1 MVNVIL
7 IERVLNDIRSH
18 LNDLRAAEDITW
30 ERYRTDIRARR
41 FVERTLHI
49 LIEACIDV
57 AQHLI
62 SDENMREPNSYQDAF
77 VVLAEHGVV
86 HSTDLPRLQ
95 AMASLRNLIVHYYE
109 KIDDAMVFGIF
120 KQRLGD
126 FDIFVDRIA
135 DYLLKHAQS

>member
-7 IERVLNDIRSH
+7 VERILNDIRSH
-18 LNDLRAAEDITW
+18 LNDLRTAEDITW

-49 LIEACIDV
+49 LIEACLDV

-62 SDENMREPNSYQDAF
+62 SDENMREPKSYRDAF
-77 VVLAEHGVV
+77 VVLAEHGAL
-86 HSTDLPRLQ
+86 HSEDLPRFE
-95 AMASLRNLIVHYYE
+95 AMASFRNLIVHYYE
-109 KIDDAMVFGIF
+109 KIDDALVFGVF

-126 FDIFVDRIA
+126 FDLFVDRIV
-135 DYLLKHAQS
+135 DYLVKNAES